1 MEEVS
6 EVLFQICPTEALGL
20 NGLLTIFYQNH
31 WRMVKI
37 GVFTTCMHILN
48 KQGTIASLNHIY
60 FALILKIGKP
70 RKITDYR
77 PISWCN
83 IIYRIVTKTIAN
95 RLKQFLHQVIS
106 QTQSAFTSTRL
117 IIDNIIIC
125 YECLRK
131 IRHSKGKRKCFGG
144 FKNLKLVKLTI
155 ERSESF

>member
-1 MEEVS
+1 MKYVS
-6 EVLFQICPTEALGL
+6 EILFQICPTKALRL

-37 GVFTTCMHILN
+37 GVFTTCMILN

-60 FALILKIGKP
+60 FAFILKIGKP
-70 RKITDYR
+70 KKITDYR

-125 YECLRK
+125 YKCLHK
-131 IRHSKGKRKCFGG
+131 SRHSKGKRNVLGA
-144 FKNLKLVKLTI
+144 LKT
-155 ERSESF
+155 